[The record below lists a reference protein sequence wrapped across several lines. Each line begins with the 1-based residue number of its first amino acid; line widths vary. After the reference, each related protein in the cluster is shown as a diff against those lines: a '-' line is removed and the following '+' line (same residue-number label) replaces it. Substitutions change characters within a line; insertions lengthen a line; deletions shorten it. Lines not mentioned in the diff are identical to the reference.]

1 MRDPAAEVARIRAK
15 LAGTSPS
22 GIVDG
27 PLGLTTAGRMAAT
40 RSDPA
45 AFAWTY
51 LRHHLKDKN
60 GDVSFSSIH
69 LEWAESAKR
78 WMRADPEPMDDRR
91 SEVAP
96 RESGK
101 STWHFLILPMWA
113 AAHGH
118 KRFAAAFANTP
129 SQAETQLASFKAELG
144 TNALL
149 RLDYPDLCEP
159 KTRGRGTV
167 EADRVSLYHAKSD
180 FVFAASGMDSSNLG
194 LKVGAQR
201 PDLLI
206 MDDIEPHEANYSPAL
221 AAKRLDTL
229 RSAIL
234 PLNIRASV
242 VLVGTVT
249 MPGSVVHQIVQ
260 SLGKGDVEQWVA
272 EERIVPRHFPAM
284 VTDDEGERRS
294 IWPEK
299 WPTEMLKRIEHT
311 RTYLKNYAND
321 PRGNDGPLWSLEDF
335 THRLPDGISQ
345 ILVSIDPAVTQK
357 ASSDF
362 TGLAVVGR
370 NPGTNELVVLGC
382 WQVKLDPERL
392 RHRVIEL
399 VDIYDAA
406 VVLIETNQGGDLW
419 HSILHDMPVK
429 VRTVHQSASKEVRA
443 ASAYNLYQRGTILHA
458 PGAELAALEAQMT
471 SFPNAPHDDMVDA
484 VVSGVLYFASAA
496 KKKRGVRV
504 GGTSVA
510 YN

>member
-1 MRDPAAEVARIRAK
+1 MTDLDRVRAK
-15 LAGTSPS
+15 LAATAPNGEWE
-22 GIVDG
+22 G
-27 PLGLTTAGRMAAT
+27 PAYASTLGRRVVTYG
-40 RSDPA
+40 DPL
-45 AFAWTY
+45 AFAVVY
-51 LRHHLKDKN
+51 LGHHLRDRN
-60 GDVSFSSIH
+60 DVITLSTIH
-69 LEWAESAKR
+69 VEWAKSAKR
-78 WMRADPEPMDDRR
+78 WMRANPEPMDDRR

-101 STWHFLILPMWA
+101 STWHFLLLPMWA

-144 TNALL
+144 NNALL
-149 RLDYPDLCEP
+149 RADYPDLCEP

-167 EADRVSLYHAKSD
+167 EADRVSLYHARND
-180 FVFAASGMDSSNLG
+180 FVFAASGMDSANLG
-194 LKVGAQR
+194 LKVGNTR

-260 SLGKGDVEQWVA
+260 SLGKGDVEAWVT
-272 EERIVPRHFPAM
+272 EERITPRHFPAM
-284 VTDDEGERRS
+284 VTDHDGERRS

-321 PRGNDGPLWSLEDF
+321 PRGNEGPLWSLEDF
-335 THRLPDGISQ
+335 SSRMPDGISQ
-345 ILVSIDPAVTQK
+345 VLVSIDPAVTQK

-370 NPGTNELVVLGC
+370 NPSTDELVVLGC

-392 RHRVIEL
+392 RARVVEL
-399 VDIYDAA
+399 VDIYDAG

-419 HSILHDMPVK
+419 HSILHHMPVK
-429 VRTVHQSASKEVRA
+429 VRTVHQSQSKEVRA
-443 ASAYNLYQRGTILHA
+443 ASAYNLYQRGVVAHA

-484 VVSGVLYFASAA
+484 VVSAVNYFAAGA
-496 KKKRGVRV
+496 KRKRQGGVKV

-510 YN
+510 YA

>member
-1 MRDPAAEVARIRAK
+1 MTALDRVRAK
-15 LAGTSPS
+15 LAAPAPAGEWE
-22 GIVDG
+22 G
-27 PLGLTTAGRMAAT
+27 PAYASTLGRKAAT
-40 RSDPA
+40 YGDPL
-45 AFAWTY
+45 AFAVVY
-51 LRHHLKDKN
+51 LGHHLRDTE
-60 GDVSFSSIH
+60 GAITLSSIH
-69 LEWAESAKR
+69 VEWAESAKL
-78 WMRADPEPMDDRR
+78 WMRTDPAPMDDRR

-101 STWHFLILPMWA
+101 STWHFLLLPMWA

-129 SQAETQLASFKAELG
+129 SQAETQLASFKAEL
-144 TNALL
+144 TSNALL
-149 RLDYPDLCEP
+149 RADYPDLCEP

-167 EADRVSLYHAKSD
+167 EADRVSLYHARND
-180 FVFAASGMDSSNLG
+180 FVFAASGMDSANLG
-194 LKVGAQR
+194 LKVGNTR

-260 SLGKGDVEQWVA
+260 TLGKGDREEWVA
-272 EERIVPRHFPAM
+272 EERIVPRHFPAL
-284 VTDDEGERRS
+284 VTADDGTRTS

-299 WPTEMLKRIEHT
+299 WPTEMLLRIEHT

-335 THRLPDGISQ
+335 RSGRPEGVSQ

-362 TGLAVVGR
+362 TGIAVVGR
-370 NPGTNELVVLGC
+370 APSTNGLVVLGC
-382 WQVKLDPERL
+382 WQVKLDPEKLRL
-392 RHRVIEL
+392 RVI
-399 VDIYDAA
+399 DIIEDFDAGL
-406 VVLIETNQGGDLW
+406 VLIETNQGGELW
-419 HSILHDMPVK
+419 HSILHHMPVK
-429 VRTVHQSASKEVRA
+429 VKTVHQSIKKEVRA
-443 ASAYNLYQRGTILHA
+443 ATAYNAYQRGHVFHA
-458 PGAELAALEAQMT
+458 PGGETAALEAQMT

-484 VVSGVLYFASAA
+484 VTSAVLYFTEGV
-496 KKKRGVRV
+496 KRRKGRVAV
-504 GGTSVA
+504 GGSTVA
-510 YN
+510 YA